1 MYDLWY
7 LVKYEKMN
15 MQSYYYEF
23 ERKARNKKYR
33 PDEFPEKIL
42 RKEKIFKRDWNNNL
56 RNQVRDLPDFNEV
69 MRELKKHFR
78 KL

>member
-1 MYDLWY
+1 
-7 LVKYEKMN
+7 MN
-15 MQSYYYEF
+15 MQNYYYEF
-23 ERKARNKKYR
+23 ERKAKNKKHQL
-33 PDEFPEKIL
+33 DEFPEKIL
-42 RKEKIFKRDWNNNL
+42 RKEQIFKRDWNNNL